1 MEVLMMRLKL
11 TNKTLAVFLLGAALV
26 ESAHAQYTSVIE
38 GTVNDQSGASVPEV
52 RIVLTNE
59 ATNVTYQGVGTTT
72 GSFRIPALPSGIYRV
87 EVQADG
93 FKTWVQTGLQL
104 EPNQVRTINPAL
116 ELGEQKTTVEVTATT
131 SAVETGKSQA
141 ANTIETRTVTEAPL
155 FGRNVYTGLAAL
167 APLLTGAGTH
177 SGGTATFSIDNYGT
191 EISPTI
197 NAAGQRR
204 ETNEYHLDGSL
215 ITLVSMGGVVVVNP
229 APDTVAEMKVSSA
242 DFSADRARFSGAFIQ
257 VFSKAGNNKFHG
269 TLSEFHTNNALTSRT
284 VFQDKLSVFRRNEF
298 GGTIGGPIVKDRTF
312 AFGSLFYLRG
322 SRSDTQ
328 LATVETPQFRSFLE
342 SNFPNNIAT
351 RFLREAPP
359 QTDPS
364 SDILTV
370 GQLKATL
377 PGFFPAPMF
386 PDDLPAVGTAVIQR
400 IPPRNGHQ
408 WHFRIDHNFS
418 DRDRI
423 FFSVW
428 RSVATDAFPDPR
440 PVQRIFLTEKGIQ
453 GKVNWIHSFSPN
465 LLNEASMSGL
475 KTFGDYGIQR
485 PDLPQAYAT
494 GISGPGT
501 WGPGSWGNPDFSWH
515 EVLSWV
521 HGNHNTRVGL
531 DVDRQKDFDE
541 FTQLYNRATFSFGNL
556 LDFAQDRPFSQ
567 SGPVVDSAT
576 AQAANVVMRQRIF
589 YMAPFIQNDWKVT
602 PRFTLNLG
610 LRYDYFGHLASIVN
624 DRTPIGKFT
633 PGQGNNFAEEVANGF
648 MELRGGDKGYQTTG
662 VVDGFSPRIGF
673 GWDIFGNGTTALR
686 GGYGIY
692 YNRLPNQAY
701 RVEVNPPTWVT
712 PSISIFDATPPQ
724 FSYAFGPVFQPPPNL
739 TIEIDDKG
747 GIVGTRVSSQGIDPF
762 LDAPMTQ
769 SWMVSLQRTIGNDL
783 FVEADYAGT
792 YSDRLHTMTD
802 VNRFPGDLVV
812 NNGTLTRLNS
822 SFGAV
827 NYARS
832 VGVSD
837 SHYGS
842 FMVSKRYSQGLS
854 LRGIF
859 TFGKATD
866 FNSTF
871 CTGPSGCGLVLDA
884 LDVARQKGRADFSVA
899 KRLTLD
905 SVFEI
910 PVPWKQGLKSKVFGG
925 WRFATIAIF
934 QSGLP
939 FSVSTGAPFPN
950 GDFNADGFN
959 YDYPNTPIFGNYV
972 SASRSDFLNGLFKA
986 SDFPLPPPG
995 QQGNLGR
1002 NTFDGPGLANVNVNF
1017 AKATKIP
1024 WFSSEGASIEF
1035 RGEIFNLFNRVNLGL
1050 PVSDLSSGL
1059 FGRSVSQD
1067 LPLAVQFGLHFSF

>member
-1 MEVLMMRLKL
+1 MVFQ
-11 TNKTLAVFLLGAALV
+11 FLLLLSFLGGVILV
-26 ESAHAQYTSVIE
+26 QPAHAQYTSVIE
-38 GTVNDQSGASVPEV
+38 GTVNDQSGASVPEA
-52 RIVLTNE
+52 RIVVTNE
-59 ATNVTYQGVGTTT
+59 ATNVAYQGVSTPT
-72 GSFRIPALPSGIYRV
+72 GSFRIPALPSGTYRV
-87 EVQADG
+87 EVQADS
-93 FKTWVQTGLQL
+93 FKTWIQTGLQL

-131 SAVETGKSQA
+131 TAVETGKSQA
-141 ANTIETRTVTEAPL
+141 ANTIETRTVAEAPL

-167 APLLTGAGTH
+167 APLLTGTGTH
-177 SGGTATFSIDNYGT
+177 SGGTATFSNDNYGT

-215 ITLVSMGGVVVVNP
+215 ITLVSMGGVVVVDP
-229 APDTVAEMKVSSA
+229 APDTVAEMKVTAA
-242 DFSADRARFSGAFIQ
+242 DFSADRARFSGALIQ
-257 VFSKAGNNKFHG
+257 VFSKPGTNKFHG
-269 TLSEFHTNNALTSRT
+269 TLSEFHTDNVLTSRT

-298 GGTIGGPIVKDRTF
+298 GGTVGGPIFKDRTF
-312 AFGSLFYLRG
+312 FFGSLFFLRG

-359 QTDPS
+359 QVDPS

-386 PDDLPAVGTAVIQR
+386 PDDLPAVGTAVIER
-400 IPPRNGHQ
+400 VPPRNGHQ

-440 PVQRIFLTEKGIQ
+440 PIQRIFLTEKGIQ

-465 LLNEASMSGL
+465 LLNEGSMSGL
-475 KTFGDYGIQR
+475 KTFGDFGIKR

-515 EVLSWV
+515 EVLSWI
-521 HGNHNTRVGL
+521 HGNHNLRVGI
-531 DVDRQKDFDE
+531 DVDRQKDFDD
-541 FTQLYNRATFSFGNL
+541 FTQLHNRATFVFGNL
-556 LDFAQDRPFSQ
+556 LDFAQDLPFFQ
-567 SGPVVDSAT
+567 AGPTVDT
-576 AQAANVVMRQRIF
+576 TTGTAANVVMRQRITYF
-589 YMAPFIQNDWKVT
+589 APFIQDDWKIT
-602 PRFTLNLG
+602 PRLTLNLG

-624 DRTPIGKFT
+624 DRIPIGKFT
-633 PGQGNNFAEEVANGF
+633 LGQGSSFAEQVANGS
-648 MELRGGDKGYQTTG
+648 MELRGGDKGYQTSRI
-662 VVDGFSPRIGF
+662 VDGWAPRIGF

-692 YNRLPNQAY
+692 YNRLANEAY
-701 RVEVNPPTWVT
+701 RVEVNPPRWVD
-712 PSISIFDATPPQ
+712 PSIGIFDPTPPQ
-724 FSYAFGPVFQPPPNL
+724 FSYAFGPNFQPPPNF
-739 TIEIDDKG
+739 TVQINERG
-747 GIVGTRVSSQGIDPF
+747 GIVGTRVSAQGLDPF
-762 LDAPMTQ
+762 LDPPITHN
-769 SWMVSLQRTIGNDL
+769 WMVSLQRTLGSNL
-783 FVEADYAGT
+783 FLEADYAGT
-792 YSDRLHTMTD
+792 HSDKLYVLTD
-802 VNRFPGDLVV
+802 VNRFAGDLVK
-812 NNGTLTRLNS
+812 NNGTLTRLNAF
-822 SFGAV
+822 FG
-827 NYARS
+827 
-832 VGVSD
+832 GVSYGRSIGIAD

-842 FMVSKRYSQGLS
+842 FMVAKRYSRGLS

-866 FNSTF
+866 LNSSF

-884 LDVARQKGRADFSVA
+884 LDVGAQKGRADFNVA
-899 KRLTLD
+899 RRLTLD

-910 PVPWKQGLKSKVFGG
+910 PVPWKEGVRSKVLGG
-925 WRFATIAIF
+925 WRFSTIAIF

-939 FSVSTGAPFPN
+939 FSVVTSAPFPN

-959 YDYPNTPIFGNYV
+959 WDFPNAPGFGNHV
-972 SASRSDFLNGLFKA
+972 SATRSDFLKGLFKV
-986 SDFPLPPPG
+986 SDFPLPPVG

-1017 AKATKIP
+1017 SKATKMP
-1024 WFSSEGASIEF
+1024 WFTSEGASLEF
-1035 RGEIFNLFNRVNLGL
+1035 RAEIFNLFNRVNLGQ

-1067 LPLAVQFGLHFSF
+1067 LPRAVQFGLHLSF